1 MFQDEKTSE
10 IINFLNSL
18 LASEKT
24 DDFMNL
30 YMEALLE
37 LNDRV
42 PIVAS
47 LYKYYD
53 YVEKHK
59 GEFVDK

>member
-10 IINFLNSL
+10 IIQFLNSL

-30 YMEALLE
+30 YMEALIE
-37 LNDRV
+37 LRDRV
-42 PIVAS
+42 PIMAS
-47 LYKYYD
+47 LYKYYNYIED
-53 YVEKHK
+53 HGIEN
-59 GEFVDK
+59 E